1 MKSKFTPITSAIG
14 IRSAD
19 WCTNFDNRPLSADR
33 ADELFLQRQEE
44 VYRETDQI
52 FVRLLLLEW
61 IVLVIAALVVA
72 PGNWGAQADRID
84 LQAWVAIILAGTV
97 TLASVALAR
106 LRPGAAITRY
116 TIAGAQMLLSGL
128 LVKLSGGQPETR
140 FDVFCSLIILSFYR
154 DWRVLVL
161 ATLVG
166 AMDHFFRGAYWPFW
180 IHGALDGRPWRSIE
194 AGAWVVFED
203 SLLGI
208 LCLYINK
215 EMRGMAMRT
224 AALQEQTE
232 RLAVSQHVNQ
242 LIMDKSRDVIC
253 ANDAE
258 GRFLTVSAACEALWG
273 YTPEE
278 LIGKS
283 CAEMVHPEDLGKSR
297 VANLEIMAGHSV
309 TNFENRYVRKD
320 GAIVDVLWSAYWSE
334 IDGTMFQVARDI
346 TQRKQAE
353 AASQKTNRQLASALQ
368 ANQLIMDNSQDV
380 ICALDAKGRFLSTNA
395 ACQSLWGYQPEELIG
410 RCYLALVHPEDR
422 APTKQV
428 EDWTR
433 TGCKIS
439 NFVNRCVRK
448 DGSTVDVLWSG
459 SWSEADE
466 ILFCVAH
473 DATESQ
479 RIEKALREAKEAAD
493 RANCAKSEFLSR
505 MSHEL
510 RTPLNAILGF
520 GQLLERQNPK
530 PSQQPHLHHILTAGR
545 HLLELINEVLDISR
559 IESERMHLS
568 LEPVN
573 VSVALEEA
581 VDLIQPLA
589 AERSISLFTPS
600 ANETDLFVLADH
612 QRLKQVLLNLLTN
625 GVKYTP
631 AGGAVTVSC
640 REVGGRV
647 RVAVRDTGVGIAAD
661 KLERV
666 FTPFDRLGAERSGI
680 EGTGLGLALSKR
692 LVQAM
697 RGVIGVE
704 SMEGEGSNFWLELI
718 RKESPFDAIP
728 AKSGAT
734 ACIGREKAEKQR
746 SVLYIEDN
754 LSNLTLVEQLLHKDA
769 GFRLLT
775 AMQGRIGLDL
785 ARQHSP
791 DLILLDLHLPDMPG
805 WDVLAELQGS
815 ETTRRIPTIIVSADA
830 TEGQFKRLMDA
841 GARSYIT
848 KPIDVTQFYRA
859 MEQTAAASKEECL
872 AV

>member
-1 MKSKFTPITSAIG
+1 MKSKFTPTTSATG
-14 IRSAD
+14 VGTTAGS
-19 WCTNFDNRPLSADR
+19 TNSETRLPLTDR
-33 ADELFLQRQEE
+33 VDELFRQRQEE

-52 FVRLLLLEW
+52 FVRLLLVEW

-72 PGNWGAQADRID
+72 PGNGSAQAGHID
-84 LQAWVAIILAGTV
+84 LQVWVATILGGTV
-97 TLASVALAR
+97 TLVPVALAR
-106 LRPGAAITRY
+106 LRPGSAITRY
-116 TIAGAQMLLSGL
+116 TVAAAQMLLSGL
-128 LVKLSGGQPETR
+128 LIKLSGGQPESR

-161 ATLVG
+161 ATMV
-166 AMDHFFRGAYWPFW
+166 AAADHFLRGVYWPFL
-180 IHGALDGRPWRSIE
+180 IQGAFDGSSWKSIE
-194 AGAWVVFED
+194 PCAWIVFED
-203 SLLGI
+203 ILLGI
-208 LCLYINK
+208 LCLYSNK
-215 EMRGMAMRT
+215 EMRGMALRT

-232 RLAVSQHVNQ
+232 RLVASQQVNQ

-258 GRFLTVSAACEALWG
+258 GHFLTVSAACEALWG
-273 YTPEE
+273 YTPGE

-283 CAEMVHPEDLGKSR
+283 CAEMVHPEDLEKSR
-297 VANLEIMAGHSV
+297 LANLEIIAGHQV
-309 TNFENRYVRKD
+309 TNFENRYIRKD
-320 GAIVDVLWSAYWSE
+320 GTIVDVLWSAYWSE
-334 IDGTMFQVARDI
+334 SDRTMFQVARDI
-346 TQRKQAE
+346 TQRNQAE
-353 AASQKTNRQLASALQ
+353 AALQKTNRQLASALQ

-422 APTKQV
+422 ALTKQV
-428 EDWTR
+428 EDGTR
-433 TGCKIS
+433 AGGKTS

-493 RANCAKSEFLSR
+493 RANRAKSEFLSR

-520 GQLLERQNPK
+520 GQLLERQNPN
-530 PSQQPHLHHILTAGR
+530 PRQRPHLNHILTAGR

-559 IESERMHLS
+559 IESEKMHLS

-573 VSVALEEA
+573 VRVALEEA

-589 AERSISLFTPS
+589 AERSVNLFTPS
-600 ANETDLFVLADH
+600 ANETDFFILADH

-631 AGGAVTVSC
+631 AGGAVMISC

-647 RVAVRDTGVGIAAD
+647 RLAIRDTGVGIAAD

-704 SMEGEGSNFWLELI
+704 SMEGQGSNFWLELI
-718 RKESPFDAIP
+718 RKESPLDAIP
-728 AKSGAT
+728 AESSAI
-734 ACIGREKAEKQR
+734 ACKGREKAEKQR

-815 ETTRRIPTIIVSADA
+815 EATRRIPTIIVSADA
-830 TEGQFKRLMDA
+830 TEGQFKRLLDA

-848 KPIDVTQFYRA
+848 KPFDVNQFYRA
-859 MEQTAAASKEECL
+859 MEQTATSKEECL

>member
-19 WCTNFDNRPLSADR
+19 WCTNFDKRALSADR
-33 ADELFLQRQEE
+33 ANELFLQRQEE

-72 PGNWGAQADRID
+72 LGNWSAQAGID

-97 TLASVALAR
+97 TLASVALVR

-128 LVKLSGGQPETR
+128 LIKLSGGQPETR

-166 AMDHFFRGAYWPFW
+166 AMDHIFRGAYWPFW
-180 IHGALDGRPWRSIE
+180 IHGALDDRSWRSIE

-203 SLLGI
+203 ILLGI
-208 LCLYINK
+208 LCLYSNK

-232 RLAVSQHVNQ
+232 RLAASQHVNQ

-283 CAEMVHPEDLGKSR
+283 CAEMVHPEDLEKSR
-297 VANLEIMAGHSV
+297 LANLEIMAGHSV

-493 RANCAKSEFLSR
+493 RANRAKSEFLSR

-530 PSQQPHLHHILTAGR
+530 PSQRPHLHHILTAGR

-581 VDLIQPLA
+581 VDLIRPLA

-600 ANETDLFVLADH
+600 ANETDFFVLADH

-625 GVKYTP
+625 GAKYTP

-647 RVAVRDTGVGIAAD
+647 RLAVRDTGVGIAAD

-697 RGVIGVE
+697 RGVIGFE
-704 SMEGEGSNFWLELI
+704 SMAGEGSNFWLELI
-718 RKESPFDAIP
+718 QKESPLDAIP
-728 AKSGAT
+728 AKSRAVART
-734 ACIGREKAEKQR
+734 EQDKAKKQR

-754 LSNLTLVEQLLHKDA
+754 LSNLSLIEQLLRKDA
-769 GFRLLT
+769 GFHLLT

>member
-1 MKSKFTPITSAIG
+1 MKTESIPTTSVTGA
-14 IRSAD
+14 STAD
-19 WCTNFDNRPLSADR
+19 WSANFALGSGSPDR
-33 ADELFLQRQEE
+33 ADELFRQRQEE
-44 VYRETDQI
+44 VHRETDQL
-52 FVRLLLLEW
+52 FVRLLFVEW
-61 IVLVIAALVVA
+61 AVLVIVALIVA
-72 PGNWGAQADRID
+72 PDTWSAPTVGID
-84 LQAWVAIILAGTV
+84 LPVWAAVIFGGAI
-97 TLASVALAR
+97 TLPPVALAR
-106 LRPGAAITRY
+106 FRPGVAITRY
-116 TIAGAQMLLSGL
+116 TIAAAQMLLSGL
-128 LVKLSGGQPETR
+128 LIKLSGDRLETH
-140 FDVFCSLIILSFYR
+140 FHVFCSLVILSFYR

-161 ATLVG
+161 ATLV
-166 AMDHFFRGAYWPFW
+166 AAADHFSHGAYRPFSM
-180 IHGALDGRPWRSIE
+180 HGALSEGPWRPIE
-194 AGAWVVFED
+194 HCAWIVFGGI
-203 SLLGI
+203 LLGI
-208 LCLYINK
+208 SCLYSNR
-215 EMRGMAMRT
+215 EMRGTAVRT
-224 AALQEQTE
+224 AALQEQTS
-232 RLAVSQHVNQ
+232 RLVASQHANQ
-242 LIMDKSRDVIC
+242 LIMNKSRDVIC

-283 CAEMVHPEDLGKSR
+283 CAEMVHPEDREKSR
-297 VANLEIMAGHSV
+297 LANLEIMAGHPV
-309 TNFENRYVRKD
+309 TDFENRYVRKD
-320 GAIVDVLWSAYWSE
+320 GTTVNVLWSAYWSE
-334 IDGTMFQVARDI
+334 SNGTMFQVARDI

-353 AASQKTNRQLASALQ
+353 AALQKTNRQLASALQ

-380 ICALDAKGRFLSTNA
+380 ICALDAKGQFLSTNA

-410 RCYLALVHPEDR
+410 RCYLALVRPEDR
-422 APTKQV
+422 ALTKQA
-428 EDWTR
+428 EDATR
-433 TGCKIS
+433 AGSKIS
-439 NFVNRCVRK
+439 DFVNRCLRK
-448 DGSTVDVLWSG
+448 DGSTVDVRWSA

-479 RIEKALREAKEAAD
+479 RNEKALRDAKEAAD
-493 RANCAKSEFLSR
+493 RANRAKSEFLSR

-520 GQLLERQNPK
+520 GQLLERQNPV
-530 PSQQPHLHHILTAGR
+530 PTQRPHLQHILTAGR

-559 IESERMHLS
+559 IESEKMHLS
-568 LEPVN
+568 LEPVS

-589 AERSISLFTPS
+589 TERSIKLATPS
-600 ANETDLFVLADH
+600 EDETDFFVLADH

-625 GVKYTP
+625 GVKYT
-631 AGGAVTVSC
+631 ALGGSVIVTC
-640 REVGGRV
+640 KDVGGRV
-647 RVAVRDTGVGIAAD
+647 RLAMRDTGVGIAAD

-666 FTPFDRLGAERSGI
+666 FTPFDRLGAEQSGI

-704 SMEGEGSNFWLELI
+704 SREGQGSTFWLELV
-718 RKESPFDAIP
+718 RTESPLDAIP
-728 AKSGAT
+728 AKSSAVARSKRKKT
-734 ACIGREKAEKQR
+734 APQR

-754 LSNLTLVEQLLHKDA
+754 LSNLTLIEELLHEDA

-815 ETTRRIPTIIVSADA
+815 EATRRIPTIIVSADA
-830 TEGQFKRLMDA
+830 TEGQFQRLLDA
-841 GARSYIT
+841 GARDYIT
-848 KPIDVTQFYRA
+848 KPIDVTHFYHV
-859 MEQTAAASKEECL
+859 MEQAASNKEECL
-872 AV
+872 GV